1 MAWDEVASTAEVANA
16 MNIKNLCVLKSL
28 ATC

>member
-1 MAWDEVASTAEVANA
+1 MVCDKVISTAEVANA
-16 MNIKNLCVLKSL
+16 MNIKYLCVLKSL